1 MAGRL
6 QSSTISAPGFLGVN
20 TQESS
25 VDLASG
31 YALEA
36 YNCVIDKFGRIGARR
51 GWQKV
56 NSSTNSDLVANDI
69 EFIYNIPETDVTL
82 CAGNNLILSK
92 ASGASTLVTEVNT
105 TVADAAGTG
114 TTAYSITG
122 NDWMG
127 ASIVFGEGP
136 DISPHAYLAQ
146 AGHLPLVYHKL
157 GASHA
162 HTGAYGF
169 NLLSDAGS
177 VPTTYASASD
187 FKPNV
192 VIGAYGRTW
201 WADIVNDKQTLYF
214 SALLDG
220 TNLATGDSGYLSLID
235 VFPNGDE
242 IVGLAAHNGFLIIFG
257 RRNIA
262 VYANPI
268 DVTRLELVDLVAN
281 VGCIARDSI
290 VNTGTDVMF
299 LSDTGVRSIAR
310 VIQEKSA
317 PINDISFN
325 VRDDLVA
332 YVESESN
339 KEKIKAAYYP
349 KDAFY
354 ILTLPI
360 SKYVFCFDLRGRL
373 QNGAA
378 RVTIWDSIEPTALHV
393 TYTGDLLLGKE
404 GYLGKYFGF
413 LDDADTYRLRY
424 YTNYFDLGSP
434 TTIKFLKKGN
444 FVVVGGV
451 GQAVALKY
459 GFDYINSYRSIT
471 KRLRSGSGLVS
482 EFNINKYGVSGSSV
496 VGSQSFSNSTPT
508 TNTLTAP
515 DGTHYQVAF
524 KSVLDEANG
533 YDLPINVRLEGDGF
547 YHIPKTTNVIGTIE
561 ETNATIYLVSA
572 NGLSEY
578 SSGLVLEE
586 IKSNLGGSG
595 SILQLGFEADI
606 NAAPL
611 SIQKIDIYV
620 KAGKTV

>member
-6 QSSTISAPGFLGVN
+6 QSSTISAPGFLGIN

-56 NSSTNSDLVANDI
+56 NSSTNSDLAANDI

-82 CAGNNLILSK
+82 CAGNDLILTR
-92 ASGASTLVTEVNT
+92 ASGASTLVTAVDT
-105 TVADAAGTG
+105 TVSNAAGTG

-136 DISPHAYLAQ
+136 DVSPHAYLAQ

-201 WADIVNDKQTLYF
+201 WADIANDKQTLYF

-257 RRNIA
+257 KRNIA

-268 DVTRLELVDLVAN
+268 DVTELKLVDLIAN

-354 ILTLPI
+354 ILTLPT

-413 LDDADTYRLRY
+413 LDDTAKYRLRY

-434 TTIKFLKKGN
+434 TTMKFLKKGN

-451 GQAVALKY
+451 GQDVALKY

-471 KRLRSGSGLVS
+471 KQLRTGSVYEYNIGEYAIA
-482 EFNINKYGVSGSSV
+482 EF
-496 VGSQSFSNSTPT
+496 
-508 TNTLTAP
+508 
-515 DGTHYQVAF
+515 
-524 KSVLDEANG
+524 
-533 YDLPINVRLEGDGF
+533 
-547 YHIPKTTNVIGTIE
+547 
-561 ETNATIYLVSA
+561 
-572 NGLSEY
+572 

-586 IKSNLGGSG
+586 VNSNLGGSG
-595 SILQLGFEADI
+595 SIMQLGFEADI
-606 NAAPL
+606 NQSPL

>member
-36 YNCVIDKFGRIGARR
+36 FNCVIDKFGRIGARR

-56 NSSTNSDLVANDI
+56 NSSTNSDLATNDI
-69 EFIYNIPETDVTL
+69 EFIYNIPETDETL
-82 CAGNNLILSK
+82 CAGNNLILSR
-92 ASGASTLVTEVNT
+92 ASGASTLVTKVNT

-114 TTAYSITG
+114 TTAYTITG

-169 NLLSDAGS
+169 NRLMDAGT
-177 VPTTYASASD
+177 VPTTYASPSD

-201 WADIVNDKQTLYF
+201 WADIVNDEQTVYF

-220 TNLATGDSGYLSLID
+220 TNLSTGDSGYLSLID

-242 IVGLAAHNGFLIIFG
+242 VVGLAAHNGFLVIFG
-257 RRNIA
+257 KRNIA
-262 VYANPI
+262 IYANPI
-268 DVTRLELVDLVAN
+268 DVTRLELVDLIAN

-325 VRDDLVA
+325 VRDELVA
-332 YVESESN
+332 FVEAETN
-339 KEKIKAAYYP
+339 KIKIKATYYP

-354 ILTLPI
+354 ILTLPT

-373 QNGAA
+373 QNGAS
-378 RVTIWDSIEPTALHV
+378 RVTIWDSLEPTALHV
-393 TYTGDLLLGKE
+393 SYTGDLFLGQE
-404 GYLGKYFGF
+404 GYIGKYFGF
-413 LDDADTYRLRY
+413 LDDTVTYRLRY
-424 YTNYFDLGSP
+424 YTNYFDLGNP
-434 TTIKFLKKGN
+434 TTMKFLKKGN

-451 GQAVALKY
+451 GQNVALKY

-471 KRLRSGSGLVS
+471 KQLRTGSVY
-482 EFNINKYGVSGSSV
+482 EYNIGEYNI
-496 VGSQSFSNSTPT
+496 
-508 TNTLTAP
+508 A
-515 DGTHYQVAF
+515 
-524 KSVLDEANG
+524 
-533 YDLPINVRLEGDGF
+533 
-547 YHIPKTTNVIGTIE
+547 
-561 ETNATIYLVSA
+561 
-572 NGLSEY
+572 EY

-586 IKSNLGGSG
+586 VNSNLGGSG
-595 SILQLGFEADI
+595 SIMQLGFEADI

-620 KAGKTV
+620 KAGKTI

>member
-6 QSSTISAPGFLGVN
+6 QSSTISAPGFLGIN

-56 NSSTNSDLVANDI
+56 NSSTNSDLGTNDI

-82 CAGNNLILSK
+82 CAGNDLILTR
-92 ASGASTLVTEVNT
+92 ASGASTLVTAVNT
-105 TVADAAGTG
+105 TVSNAAGTG

-177 VPTTYASASD
+177 VPTTYASVSD

-201 WADIVNDKQTLYF
+201 WADIANDKQTLYF

-257 RRNIA
+257 KRNIA
-262 VYANPI
+262 IYSNPI
-268 DVTRLELVDLVAN
+268 DVTQLELVDLVAN

-332 YVESESN
+332 YVDSESN

-354 ILTLPI
+354 ILTLPT

-413 LDDADTYRLRY
+413 LDDTAKYRLRY

-434 TTIKFLKKGN
+434 TTMKFLKKGN

-451 GQAVALKY
+451 GQDVALKY

-471 KRLRSGSGLVS
+471 KQLRTGSVY
-482 EFNINKYGVSGSSV
+482 EYNIGEY
-496 VGSQSFSNSTPT
+496 
-508 TNTLTAP
+508 AI
-515 DGTHYQVAF
+515 A
-524 KSVLDEANG
+524 
-533 YDLPINVRLEGDGF
+533 
-547 YHIPKTTNVIGTIE
+547 
-561 ETNATIYLVSA
+561 
-572 NGLSEY
+572 EY

-586 IKSNLGGSG
+586 VNSNLGGSG
-595 SILQLGFEADI
+595 SIMQLGFEADI
-606 NAAPL
+606 NQNPL

>member
-114 TTAYSITG
+114 TTAYTITG

-127 ASIVFGEGP
+127 ASIVYGEGP

-177 VPTTYASASD
+177 VPTTYASPSD

-192 VIGAYGRTW
+192 VLGAYGRTW
-201 WADIVNDKQTLYF
+201 WADIVNDEQTLYF

-262 VYANPI
+262 IYANPI

-325 VRDDLVA
+325 VRDDLVSF
-332 YVESESN
+332 VESQGTN
-339 KEKIKAAYYP
+339 TIKIKAAYYP

-354 ILTLPI
+354 ILTLPT

-393 TYTGDLLLGKE
+393 TYTGDLLIGKA
-404 GYLGKYFGF
+404 GYLGKYTGH
-413 LDDADTYRLRY
+413 LDDTATYKMKY
-424 YTNYFDLGSP
+424 FTNHFDLGGP
-434 TTIKFLKKGN
+434 TTLKFLKKGN
-444 FVVVGGV
+444 FTVVGGV
-451 GQAVALKY
+451 GQNVVIKY
-459 GFDYINSYRSIT
+459 GFDYISSYRDIRKTLKAGTVTQYNIDEYSIGEYT
-471 KRLRSGSGLVS
+471 
-482 EFNINKYGVSGSSV
+482 
-496 VGSQSFSNSTPT
+496 
-508 TNTLTAP
+508 
-515 DGTHYQVAF
+515 
-524 KSVLDEANG
+524 
-533 YDLPINVRLEGDGF
+533 
-547 YHIPKTTNVIGTIE
+547 
-561 ETNATIYLVSA
+561 
-572 NGLSEY
+572 NGLA
-578 SSGLVLEE
+578 LEE
-586 IKSNLGGSG
+586 VKSNLAGSG
-595 SILQLGFEADI
+595 SIIQLGFEADI
-606 NAAPL
+606 NQNPL
-611 SIQKIDIYV
+611 SIQKIDVYV
-620 KAGKTV
+620 KAGKTI

>member
-6 QSSTISAPGFLGVN
+6 QSSTISAPGFLGIN

-25 VDLASG
+25 VDLSSG

-51 GWQKV
+51 GWTKV
-56 NSSTNSDLVANDI
+56 NSSTNSDLGTNDI

-82 CAGNNLILSK
+82 CAGNNLILTR
-92 ASGASTLVTEVNT
+92 ASGASTLVTAVNT
-105 TVADAAGTG
+105 TVSNAAGSG
-114 TTAYSITG
+114 TTAYSITA

-127 ASIVFGEGP
+127 ASIVYGEGP

-162 HTGAYGF
+162 HSGAYGF

-177 VPTTYASASD
+177 VPTTYSSASD

-192 VIGAYGRTW
+192 VLGAYGRTW
-201 WADIVNDKQTLYF
+201 WADIVNDEQTVYF

-220 TNLATGDSGYLSLID
+220 TNLSTGDSGYLSLVD

-242 IVGLAAHNGFLIIFG
+242 VVGLAAHNGFLIIFG
-257 RRNIA
+257 KRNIA

-268 DVTRLELVDLVAN
+268 DPTQLELVDLIAN

-310 VIQEKSA
+310 VIQEKSS

-332 YVESESN
+332 FVDSETN
-339 KEKIKAAYYP
+339 TVKIKAAYYP

-354 ILTLPI
+354 ILTLPT

-378 RVTIWDSIEPTALHV
+378 RATIWDSIEPTALHV
-393 TYTGDLLLGKE
+393 TYAGDLFIGKE

-413 LDDADTYRLRY
+413 LDDASTYRIRY

-434 TTIKFLKKGN
+434 TSMKFLKKGN

-451 GQAVALKY
+451 GQDVALKY

-471 KRLRSGSGLVS
+471 KQLSSGAVYEYGIGEYAIA
-482 EFNINKYGVSGSSV
+482 EF
-496 VGSQSFSNSTPT
+496 
-508 TNTLTAP
+508 
-515 DGTHYQVAF
+515 
-524 KSVLDEANG
+524 
-533 YDLPINVRLEGDGF
+533 
-547 YHIPKTTNVIGTIE
+547 
-561 ETNATIYLVSA
+561 
-572 NGLSEY
+572 
-578 SSGLVLEE
+578 SSGLLLEE
-586 IKSNLGGSG
+586 VRSNLGGSG
-595 SILQLGFEADI
+595 SIIQLGFEADI
-606 NAAPL
+606 NQNPL

>member
-6 QSSTISAPGFLGVN
+6 QSSTISAPGFLGIN

-56 NSSTNSDLVANDI
+56 NSSTNSDLGTNDI

-82 CAGNNLILSK
+82 CAGNNKILTR
-92 ASGASTLVTEVNT
+92 ASGASTLVTAVNT
-105 TVADAAGTG
+105 TVSNAAGTG

-201 WADIVNDKQTLYF
+201 WADIVNDEQTLYF

-257 RRNIA
+257 KRNIA
-262 VYANPI
+262 VYDNPI
-268 DVTRLELVDLVAN
+268 DVTELELVDLVAN

-332 YVESESN
+332 YVDSESN

-354 ILTLPI
+354 ILTLPT

-413 LDDADTYRLRY
+413 LDDTAKYRLRY

-434 TTIKFLKKGN
+434 TTMKFLKKGN

-451 GQAVALKY
+451 GQDVALKY

-471 KRLRSGSGLVS
+471 KQLRTGSVY
-482 EFNINKYGVSGSSV
+482 EYNIGEY
-496 VGSQSFSNSTPT
+496 
-508 TNTLTAP
+508 AI
-515 DGTHYQVAF
+515 A
-524 KSVLDEANG
+524 
-533 YDLPINVRLEGDGF
+533 
-547 YHIPKTTNVIGTIE
+547 
-561 ETNATIYLVSA
+561 
-572 NGLSEY
+572 EY

-586 IKSNLGGSG
+586 VNSNLGGSG
-595 SILQLGFEADI
+595 SIMQLGFEADI
-606 NAAPL
+606 NQSPL

>member
-56 NSSTNSDLVANDI
+56 NSSTNSDLAANDI

-82 CAGNNLILSK
+82 CAGNNKILTR
-92 ASGASTLVTEVNT
+92 ASGASALVTAVNT
-105 TVADAAGTG
+105 TVSNAAGTG

-136 DISPHAYLAQ
+136 DVSPHAYLAQ

-169 NLLSDAGS
+169 NLFSDAGS

-220 TNLATGDSGYLSLID
+220 TNLSTGDSGYLSLID

-257 RRNIA
+257 KRNIA

-354 ILTLPI
+354 ILTLPT

-413 LDDADTYRLRY
+413 LDDTAKYRLRY

-434 TTIKFLKKGN
+434 TTMKFLKKGN

-451 GQAVALKY
+451 GQDVALKY

-471 KRLRSGSGLVS
+471 KQLRTGSVY
-482 EFNINKYGVSGSSV
+482 EYNIGEY
-496 VGSQSFSNSTPT
+496 
-508 TNTLTAP
+508 AI
-515 DGTHYQVAF
+515 A
-524 KSVLDEANG
+524 
-533 YDLPINVRLEGDGF
+533 
-547 YHIPKTTNVIGTIE
+547 
-561 ETNATIYLVSA
+561 
-572 NGLSEY
+572 EY

-586 IKSNLGGSG
+586 VNSNLGGSG
-595 SILQLGFEADI
+595 SIMQLGFEADI
-606 NAAPL
+606 NQNPL

>member
-6 QSSTISAPGFLGVN
+6 QSSTISAPGFLGIN

-82 CAGNNLILSK
+82 CAGNDLILTR
-92 ASGASTLVTEVNT
+92 ASGASTLVTAVNT
-105 TVADAAGTG
+105 TVSNAAGTG

-136 DISPHAYLAQ
+136 DVSPHAYLAQ
-146 AGHLPLVYHKL
+146 EGHLPLVYHKL

-201 WADIVNDKQTLYF
+201 WADIANDKQTLYF

-332 YVESESN
+332 FVESESN

-354 ILTLPI
+354 ILTLPT

-393 TYTGDLLLGKE
+393 TYTGDLLIGKA

-413 LDDADTYRLRY
+413 LDDTTTYRLRY
-424 YTNYFDLGSP
+424 YTNYFDLGNP
-434 TTIKFLKKGN
+434 TTMKFLKKGN

-451 GQAVALKY
+451 GQNVALKY

-471 KRLRSGSGLVS
+471 KQLRTGSVYEYNIGEYAIA
-482 EFNINKYGVSGSSV
+482 EF
-496 VGSQSFSNSTPT
+496 
-508 TNTLTAP
+508 
-515 DGTHYQVAF
+515 
-524 KSVLDEANG
+524 
-533 YDLPINVRLEGDGF
+533 
-547 YHIPKTTNVIGTIE
+547 
-561 ETNATIYLVSA
+561 
-572 NGLSEY
+572 

-586 IKSNLGGSG
+586 VNSNLGGSG
-595 SILQLGFEADI
+595 SIMQLGFEADI

-620 KAGKTV
+620 KAGKTI

>member
-6 QSSTISAPGFLGVN
+6 QSSTISAPGFLGIN

-56 NSSTNSDLVANDI
+56 NSSTNADLVANDI

-82 CAGNNLILSK
+82 CAGNNLILSR

-127 ASIVFGEGP
+127 ASIVYGEGP
-136 DISPHAYLAQ
+136 DVSPHAYLAQ

-220 TNLATGDSGYLSLID
+220 TNLASGDSGYLSLID

-257 RRNIA
+257 KRNIA

-268 DVTRLELVDLVAN
+268 DVTQLELVDLIAN

-325 VRDDLVA
+325 VRDELVA
-332 YVESESN
+332 FAEAETN
-339 KEKIKAAYYP
+339 KIKIKAAYYP

-354 ILTLPI
+354 ILTLPT

-413 LDDADTYRLRY
+413 LDDTEKYRIRY

-434 TTIKFLKKGN
+434 TTMKFLKKGN

-451 GQAVALKY
+451 GQDVALKY

-471 KRLRSGSGLVS
+471 KQLRTGSVYEYNIGEYAIA
-482 EFNINKYGVSGSSV
+482 EF
-496 VGSQSFSNSTPT
+496 
-508 TNTLTAP
+508 
-515 DGTHYQVAF
+515 
-524 KSVLDEANG
+524 
-533 YDLPINVRLEGDGF
+533 
-547 YHIPKTTNVIGTIE
+547 
-561 ETNATIYLVSA
+561 
-572 NGLSEY
+572 

-586 IKSNLGGSG
+586 VNSNLGGSG
-595 SILQLGFEADI
+595 SIMQLGFEADI
-606 NAAPL
+606 NQSPL

>member
-6 QSSTISAPGFLGVN
+6 QSSTISAPGFLGIN

-51 GWQKV
+51 GWTKV
-56 NSSTNSDLVANDI
+56 NSSTNSDLGTNDI

-82 CAGNNLILSK
+82 CGGNDLILTR
-92 ASGASTLVTEVNT
+92 ASGASTLVTAVNT
-105 TVADAAGTG
+105 TVSNAAGTG
-114 TTAYSITG
+114 TTAYSITA

-127 ASIVFGEGP
+127 ASIVYGEGP
-136 DISPHAYLAQ
+136 DVSPHAYLAQ

-157 GASHA
+157 GAAHA

-257 RRNIA
+257 KRNIA

-268 DVTRLELVDLVAN
+268 DVTRLELVDLIAN

-317 PINDISFN
+317 PINNISFN

-332 YVESESN
+332 FVESESN

-354 ILTLPI
+354 ILTLPT

-413 LDDADTYRLRY
+413 LDDTTKYRLRY
-424 YTNYFDLGSP
+424 YTNYFDLGNP
-434 TTIKFLKKGN
+434 TTMKFLKKGN

-451 GQAVALKY
+451 GQDVALKY

-471 KRLRSGSGLVS
+471 KQLSSGSTYEYGIGEYAIA
-482 EFNINKYGVSGSSV
+482 EF
-496 VGSQSFSNSTPT
+496 
-508 TNTLTAP
+508 
-515 DGTHYQVAF
+515 
-524 KSVLDEANG
+524 
-533 YDLPINVRLEGDGF
+533 
-547 YHIPKTTNVIGTIE
+547 
-561 ETNATIYLVSA
+561 
-572 NGLSEY
+572 
-578 SSGLVLEE
+578 SSGLLLEE
-586 IKSNLGGSG
+586 VRSNLGGSG
-595 SILQLGFEADI
+595 SIIQLGFEADI
-606 NAAPL
+606 NQSPL

>member
-36 YNCVIDKFGRIGARR
+36 FNCVIDKFGRIGARR

-56 NSSTNSDLVANDI
+56 NTSTNSDLATNDI
-69 EFIYNIPETDVTL
+69 EFIYNIPETNETL
-82 CAGNNLILSK
+82 CAGNNLILSR
-92 ASGASTLVTEVNT
+92 ASGASTLVTKVNT

-114 TTAYSITG
+114 TTAYTITG

-127 ASIVFGEGP
+127 ASIVYGEGP
-136 DISPHAYLAQ
+136 DVSPHAYLAQ

-169 NLLSDAGS
+169 NRLMDAGT
-177 VPTTYASASD
+177 VPTTYASATD

-201 WADIVNDKQTLYF
+201 WADIVNDKQTVYF

-220 TNLATGDSGYLSLID
+220 TNLASGDSGYLSLID

-268 DVTRLELVDLVAN
+268 DVTRLELVDLIAN

-290 VNTGTDVMF
+290 ANTGTDVMF

-325 VRDDLVA
+325 VRDELVA
-332 YVESESN
+332 FVEAETN
-339 KEKIKAAYYP
+339 KIKIKATYYP

-354 ILTLPI
+354 ILTLPT

-373 QNGAA
+373 QNGAS
-378 RVTIWDSIEPTALHV
+378 RVTIWDSMEPTALHV
-393 TYTGDLLLGKE
+393 TYTGDLFLGQE
-404 GYLGKYFGF
+404 GYIGKYFGF
-413 LDDADTYRLRY
+413 LDDTATYRLRY
-424 YTNYFDLGSP
+424 YTNYFDLGNP
-434 TTIKFLKKGN
+434 TTMKFLKKGN

-451 GQAVALKY
+451 GQNVALKY

-471 KRLRSGSGLVS
+471 KQLRTGSVY
-482 EFNINKYGVSGSSV
+482 EYNIGEY
-496 VGSQSFSNSTPT
+496 
-508 TNTLTAP
+508 AI
-515 DGTHYQVAF
+515 A
-524 KSVLDEANG
+524 
-533 YDLPINVRLEGDGF
+533 
-547 YHIPKTTNVIGTIE
+547 
-561 ETNATIYLVSA
+561 
-572 NGLSEY
+572 EY

-586 IKSNLGGSG
+586 VNSNLGGSG
-595 SILQLGFEADI
+595 SIMQLGFEADI

-620 KAGKTV
+620 KAGKTI

>member
-25 VDLASG
+25 VDLSSG

-82 CAGNNLILSK
+82 CAGNDLILTR
-92 ASGASTLVTEVNT
+92 ASGASTLVTAVNT
-105 TVADAAGTG
+105 TVSNAAGTG

-136 DISPHAYLAQ
+136 DVSPHAYLAQ
-146 AGHLPLVYHKL
+146 EGHLPLVYHKL

-201 WADIVNDKQTLYF
+201 WADIANDKQTLYF

-332 YVESESN
+332 FVESESN

-354 ILTLPI
+354 ILTLPT

-378 RVTIWDSIEPTALHV
+378 RVTIWDSLEPTALHV
-393 TYTGDLLLGKE
+393 TYTGDLLIGKA
-404 GYLGKYFGF
+404 GYLGKYNGF
-413 LDDADTYRLRY
+413 LDDTETYKMRY

-434 TTIKFLKKGN
+434 TTMKFLKKAN

-451 GQAVALKY
+451 GQNVALKY

-471 KRLRSGSGLVS
+471 KQLRTGSVYEYNIGEYAIA
-482 EFNINKYGVSGSSV
+482 EF
-496 VGSQSFSNSTPT
+496 
-508 TNTLTAP
+508 
-515 DGTHYQVAF
+515 
-524 KSVLDEANG
+524 
-533 YDLPINVRLEGDGF
+533 
-547 YHIPKTTNVIGTIE
+547 
-561 ETNATIYLVSA
+561 
-572 NGLSEY
+572 

-586 IKSNLGGSG
+586 VNSNLGGSG
-595 SILQLGFEADI
+595 SIMQLGFEADI

-620 KAGKTV
+620 KAGKTI

>member
-6 QSSTISAPGFLGVN
+6 QSSTISAPGFLGIN

-82 CAGNNLILSK
+82 CAGNDLILTR
-92 ASGASTLVTEVNT
+92 ASGASTLVTAVDT
-105 TVADAAGTG
+105 TVSNAAGTG

-201 WADIVNDKQTLYF
+201 WADIVNDEQTLYF

-332 YVESESN
+332 YVDSESN

-354 ILTLPI
+354 ILTLPT

-378 RVTIWDSIEPTALHV
+378 RVTIWDSIEPTSLHV

-413 LDDADTYRLRY
+413 LDDTAKYRLRY

-434 TTIKFLKKGN
+434 TTMKFLKKGN

-451 GQAVALKY
+451 GQDVALKY

-471 KRLRSGSGLVS
+471 KQLRTGSVY
-482 EFNINKYGVSGSSV
+482 EYNIGEY
-496 VGSQSFSNSTPT
+496 
-508 TNTLTAP
+508 AI
-515 DGTHYQVAF
+515 A
-524 KSVLDEANG
+524 
-533 YDLPINVRLEGDGF
+533 
-547 YHIPKTTNVIGTIE
+547 
-561 ETNATIYLVSA
+561 
-572 NGLSEY
+572 EY

-586 IKSNLGGSG
+586 VNSNLGGSG
-595 SILQLGFEADI
+595 SIMQLGFEADI
-606 NAAPL
+606 NQSPL

>member
-56 NSSTNSDLVANDI
+56 NSSTNSDLLTNDI

-82 CAGNNLILSK
+82 CAGNNLILSR

-105 TVADAAGTG
+105 TVSDAAGTG
-114 TTAYSITG
+114 TTAYTITG
-122 NDWMG
+122 NNWMG

-136 DISPHAYLAQ
+136 DVSPHAYLAQ

-325 VRDDLVA
+325 VRDELVA
-332 YVESESN
+332 FAEAETN
-339 KEKIKAAYYP
+339 KIKIKAAYYP

-354 ILTLPI
+354 ILTLPT

-378 RVTIWDSIEPTALHV
+378 RVSIWDSIEPTALHV
-393 TYTGDLLLGKE
+393 TYTGDLLIGKA

-413 LDDADTYRLRY
+413 LDDTAIYRLRY
-424 YTNYFDLGSP
+424 YTNYFDLGNP
-434 TTIKFLKKGN
+434 TTMKFLKKGN

-451 GQAVALKY
+451 GQNVALKY

-471 KRLRSGSGLVS
+471 KQLRTGSVYEYNIGEYAIA
-482 EFNINKYGVSGSSV
+482 EF
-496 VGSQSFSNSTPT
+496 
-508 TNTLTAP
+508 
-515 DGTHYQVAF
+515 
-524 KSVLDEANG
+524 
-533 YDLPINVRLEGDGF
+533 
-547 YHIPKTTNVIGTIE
+547 
-561 ETNATIYLVSA
+561 
-572 NGLSEY
+572 
-578 SSGLVLEE
+578 SSGLVLDEVN
-586 IKSNLGGSG
+586 SNLGGSG
-595 SILQLGFEADI
+595 SIMQLGFEADI
-606 NAAPL
+606 NSAPL

-620 KAGKTV
+620 KAGKTI

>member
-6 QSSTISAPGFLGVN
+6 QSSTISAPGFLGIN

-51 GWQKV
+51 GWTKV
-56 NSSTNSDLVANDI
+56 NSSTNSDLGTNDI

-82 CAGNNLILSK
+82 CAGNDLILTR
-92 ASGASTLVTEVNT
+92 ASGASTLVTAVNT
-105 TVADAAGTG
+105 TVSNAAGSG
-114 TTAYSITG
+114 TTAYSITA

-127 ASIVFGEGP
+127 ASIVYGEGP

-162 HTGAYGF
+162 HSGAYGF

-177 VPTTYASASD
+177 VPTTYSSASD

-192 VIGAYGRTW
+192 VLGAYGRTW
-201 WADIVNDKQTLYF
+201 WADIVNDEQTVYF

-220 TNLATGDSGYLSLID
+220 TNLSTGDSGYLSLVD

-242 IVGLAAHNGFLIIFG
+242 VVGLAAHNGFLIIFG
-257 RRNIA
+257 KRNIA

-268 DVTRLELVDLVAN
+268 DPTQLELVDLIAN

-310 VIQEKSA
+310 VIQEKSS

-332 YVESESN
+332 FVESETN
-339 KEKIKAAYYP
+339 TVKIKAAYYP

-354 ILTLPI
+354 ILTLPT

-378 RVTIWDSIEPTALHV
+378 RATIWDSIEPTALHV
-393 TYTGDLLLGKE
+393 TYAGDLFIGKE

-413 LDDADTYRLRY
+413 LDDASTYRIRY

-434 TTIKFLKKGN
+434 TSMKFLKKGN

-451 GQAVALKY
+451 GQDVALKY

-471 KRLRSGSGLVS
+471 KQLSSGAVYEYGIGEYAIA
-482 EFNINKYGVSGSSV
+482 EF
-496 VGSQSFSNSTPT
+496 
-508 TNTLTAP
+508 
-515 DGTHYQVAF
+515 
-524 KSVLDEANG
+524 
-533 YDLPINVRLEGDGF
+533 
-547 YHIPKTTNVIGTIE
+547 
-561 ETNATIYLVSA
+561 
-572 NGLSEY
+572 
-578 SSGLVLEE
+578 SSGLLLEE
-586 IKSNLGGSG
+586 VRSNLGGSG
-595 SILQLGFEADI
+595 SIIQLGFEADI
-606 NAAPL
+606 NQSPL

>member
-6 QSSTISAPGFLGVN
+6 QSSTISAPGFLGIN

-56 NSSTNSDLVANDI
+56 NSSTNSDLGTNDI

-82 CAGNNLILSK
+82 CAGNDLILTR
-92 ASGASTLVTEVNT
+92 ASGASTLVTAVNT
-105 TVADAAGTG
+105 TVSNAAGTG

-177 VPTTYASASD
+177 VPTTYASVSD

-201 WADIVNDKQTLYF
+201 WADIANDKQTLYF

-257 RRNIA
+257 KRNIA
-262 VYANPI
+262 IYSNPI
-268 DVTRLELVDLVAN
+268 DVTQLELVDLVAN

-332 YVESESN
+332 YVDSESN

-354 ILTLPI
+354 ILTLPT

-413 LDDADTYRLRY
+413 LDDTAKYRLRY

-434 TTIKFLKKGN
+434 TTMKFLKKGN

-451 GQAVALKY
+451 GQDVALKY

-471 KRLRSGSGLVS
+471 KQLRTGSVY
-482 EFNINKYGVSGSSV
+482 EYNIGEY
-496 VGSQSFSNSTPT
+496 
-508 TNTLTAP
+508 AI
-515 DGTHYQVAF
+515 A
-524 KSVLDEANG
+524 
-533 YDLPINVRLEGDGF
+533 
-547 YHIPKTTNVIGTIE
+547 
-561 ETNATIYLVSA
+561 
-572 NGLSEY
+572 EY

-586 IKSNLGGSG
+586 VNSNLGGSG
-595 SILQLGFEADI
+595 SIMQLGFEADI
-606 NAAPL
+606 NQSPL

>member
-36 YNCVIDKFGRIGARR
+36 FNCVIDKFGRIGARR

-56 NSSTNSDLVANDI
+56 NSSTNSDLATNDI
-69 EFIYNIPETDVTL
+69 EFIYNIPETDETL
-82 CAGNNLILSK
+82 CAGNNLILSR
-92 ASGASTLVTEVNT
+92 ASGASTLVTKVNT

-136 DISPHAYLAQ
+136 DVSPHAYLAQ

-169 NLLSDAGS
+169 NLLSDAGT

-201 WADIVNDKQTLYF
+201 WADIANDKQTVYF

-220 TNLATGDSGYLSLID
+220 TNLSTGDSGYLSLID

-242 IVGLAAHNGFLIIFG
+242 VVGLAAHNGFLVIFG
-257 RRNIA
+257 KRNIA
-262 VYANPI
+262 IYANPI
-268 DVTRLELVDLVAN
+268 DVTRLELVDLIAN

-290 VNTGTDVMF
+290 ANTGTDVMF

-325 VRDDLVA
+325 VRDELVA
-332 YVESESN
+332 FVEAETN
-339 KEKIKAAYYP
+339 KIKIKATYYP

-354 ILTLPI
+354 ILTLPT

-373 QNGAA
+373 QNGAS
-378 RVTIWDSIEPTALHV
+378 RVTIWDSLEPTALHV
-393 TYTGDLLLGKE
+393 TYTGDLFLGQE
-404 GYLGKYFGF
+404 GYIGKYFGF
-413 LDDADTYRLRY
+413 LDDTVTYRLRY
-424 YTNYFDLGSP
+424 YTNYFDLGNP
-434 TTIKFLKKGN
+434 TTMKFLKKGN

-451 GQAVALKY
+451 GQNVALKY

-471 KRLRSGSGLVS
+471 KQLRTGSVY
-482 EFNINKYGVSGSSV
+482 EYNIGEYNI
-496 VGSQSFSNSTPT
+496 
-508 TNTLTAP
+508 A
-515 DGTHYQVAF
+515 
-524 KSVLDEANG
+524 
-533 YDLPINVRLEGDGF
+533 
-547 YHIPKTTNVIGTIE
+547 
-561 ETNATIYLVSA
+561 
-572 NGLSEY
+572 EY

-586 IKSNLGGSG
+586 VNSNLGGSG
-595 SILQLGFEADI
+595 SIMQLGFEADI

-620 KAGKTV
+620 KAGKTI

>member
-6 QSSTISAPGFLGVN
+6 QSSTISAPGFLGIN

-51 GWQKV
+51 GWSKV
-56 NSSTNSDLVANDI
+56 NTSLNSDLASNSVD
-69 EFIYNIPETDVTL
+69 FIYNLPNPDVTFVG
-82 CAGNNLILSK
+82 GNNKLFTR
-92 ASGASTLVTEVNT
+92 ASGASTLVTAVNT
-105 TVADAAGTG
+105 TVANAAGTG
-114 TTAYSITG
+114 TTAYSITA
-122 NDWMG
+122 NEWMG

-136 DISPHAYLAQ
+136 TASPYAYFAQ
-146 AGHLPLVYHKL
+146 TGHLPLVYHKL

-177 VPTTYASASD
+177 VPTTYSSASD

-201 WADIVNDKQTLYF
+201 WADIANDKQTVYF

-220 TNLATGDSGYLSLID
+220 TNLSSGDSGFLSLID

-242 IVGLAAHNGFLIIFG
+242 VVGLAAHNGFLIIFG
-257 RRNIA
+257 KRNIA

-268 DVTRLELVDLVAN
+268 DVTQLTLADLIADI
-281 VGCIARDSI
+281 GCIARDSI
-290 VNTGTDVMF
+290 ANTGTDVMF
-299 LSDTGVRSIAR
+299 LSETGVRSIAR

-325 VRDDLVA
+325 VRDELVA
-332 YVESESN
+332 FAESETN
-339 KEKIKAAYYP
+339 KEKIKGVYYP

-354 ILTLPI
+354 LLTLPT
-360 SKYVFCFDLRGRL
+360 SKYVYCFDLRARL

-378 RVTIWDSIEPTALHV
+378 RVTIWDSLEPTALHV
-393 TYTGDLLLGKE
+393 TYTGDLFVGQK
-404 GYLGKYFGF
+404 GYLAKYFGF
-413 LDDADTYRLRY
+413 LDDTAKYRLRY

-434 TTIKFLKKGN
+434 TTLKFLKKGN

-451 GQAVALKY
+451 GQDVALKY
-459 GFDYINSYRSIT
+459 GFDYVNSYRSIT
-471 KRLRSGSGLVS
+471 KKLRAGNVY
-482 EFNINKYGVSGSSV
+482 EYNIGEY
-496 VGSQSFSNSTPT
+496 
-508 TNTLTAP
+508 AI
-515 DGTHYQVAF
+515 A
-524 KSVLDEANG
+524 
-533 YDLPINVRLEGDGF
+533 
-547 YHIPKTTNVIGTIE
+547 
-561 ETNATIYLVSA
+561 
-572 NGLSEY
+572 EY

-586 IKSNLGGSG
+586 VNSNLGGSG
-595 SILQLGFEADI
+595 SIMQLGFEADI

-620 KAGKTV
+620 KAGKTI

>member
-56 NSSTNSDLVANDI
+56 NSSTNSDLLTNDI

-82 CAGNNLILSK
+82 CAGNNLILSR
-92 ASGASTLVTEVNT
+92 ASGANTLVTEVDT

-114 TTAYSITG
+114 TTAYTITG
-122 NDWMG
+122 NNWMG

-136 DISPHAYLAQ
+136 DVSPHAYLAQ

-220 TNLATGDSGYLSLID
+220 TNLASGDSGYLSLID

-325 VRDDLVA
+325 VRDELVA
-332 YVESESN
+332 FAEAETN
-339 KEKIKAAYYP
+339 KIKIKAAYYP

-354 ILTLPI
+354 ILTLPT

-378 RVTIWDSIEPTALHV
+378 RVSIWDSIEPTALHV
-393 TYTGDLLLGKE
+393 TYTGDLLIGKA

-413 LDDADTYRLRY
+413 LDDTAIYRLRY
-424 YTNYFDLGSP
+424 YTNYFDLGNP
-434 TTIKFLKKGN
+434 TTMKFLKKGN

-451 GQAVALKY
+451 
-459 GFDYINSYRSIT
+459 
-471 KRLRSGSGLVS
+471 
-482 EFNINKYGVSGSSV
+482 
-496 VGSQSFSNSTPT
+496 
-508 TNTLTAP
+508 
-515 DGTHYQVAF
+515 
-524 KSVLDEANG
+524 
-533 YDLPINVRLEGDGF
+533 
-547 YHIPKTTNVIGTIE
+547 
-561 ETNATIYLVSA
+561 
-572 NGLSEY
+572 
-578 SSGLVLEE
+578 
-586 IKSNLGGSG
+586 
-595 SILQLGFEADI
+595 
-606 NAAPL
+606 
-611 SIQKIDIYV
+611 
-620 KAGKTV
+620 

>member
-56 NSSTNSDLVANDI
+56 NSSTNSDLATNDI

-82 CAGNNLILSK
+82 CAGNNLILSR

-114 TTAYSITG
+114 TIAYNITG

-136 DISPHAYLAQ
+136 DVSPHAYLAQ

-157 GASHA
+157 GSGHA

-169 NLLSDAGS
+169 QVLDDGTNGVGS
-177 VPTTYASASD
+177 APTTYASASD

-192 VIGAYGRTW
+192 VLGAYGRTW
-201 WADIVNDKQTLYF
+201 WADIVNDKQTVYF

-242 IVGLAAHNGFLIIFG
+242 VVGLAAHNGFLIIFG
-257 RRNIA
+257 KRNIA

-268 DVTRLELVDLVAN
+268 DVTQLELVDLIAN

-332 YVESESN
+332 FAESETN
-339 KEKIKAAYYP
+339 KIKIKAAYYP

-354 ILTLPI
+354 ILTLPT

-373 QNGAA
+373 QNGAS
-378 RVTIWDSIEPTALHV
+378 RVTIWDSMEPTALHV
-393 TYTGDLLLGKE
+393 TYTGDLFLGQE
-404 GYLGKYFGF
+404 GYIGKYFGF
-413 LDDADTYRLRY
+413 LDDTATYRLRY
-424 YTNYFDLGSP
+424 YTNYFDLGNP
-434 TTIKFLKKGN
+434 TTMKFLKKGN
-444 FVVVGGV
+444 FVVVGGI
-451 GQAVALKY
+451 GQNVALKY

-471 KRLRSGSGLVS
+471 KQLRTGSVY
-482 EFNINKYGVSGSSV
+482 EYNIGEYNI
-496 VGSQSFSNSTPT
+496 
-508 TNTLTAP
+508 A
-515 DGTHYQVAF
+515 
-524 KSVLDEANG
+524 
-533 YDLPINVRLEGDGF
+533 
-547 YHIPKTTNVIGTIE
+547 
-561 ETNATIYLVSA
+561 
-572 NGLSEY
+572 EY

-586 IKSNLGGSG
+586 VNSNLGGSG
-595 SILQLGFEADI
+595 SIIQLGFEADI

-620 KAGKTV
+620 KAGKTI